1 MLISRI
7 SGCKDRAFNGGG
19 KIFKVFFVQLLS
31 SLYYQMPFFHLF
43 YFSFSKI
50 LLCFLYFLLCPLQRI
65 RGLEDFIF
73 QQRRIIRM
81 SVQKTFHFP
90 IGRFAP
96 VGSQ

>member
-31 SLYYQMPFFHLF
+31 SLYYPNAFFHLF

-50 LLCFLYFLLCPLQRI
+50 LLCFFTFCCAHFKGYAAWRI
-65 RGLEDFIF
+65 LFFNKG
-73 QQRRIIRM
+73 
-81 SVQKTFHFP
+81 
-90 IGRFAP
+90 G
-96 VGSQ
+96 